1 MKKIIIIFSIKLLI
15 IMKFSYKIFIKRY
28 AKGFF
33 FLVFNSKKEIFIK
46 NEIEKIFFLIRKNYI
61 KKIIL
66 NLNTHFLKKKEKII
80 FFKRLMISNFLL
92 KLIKLLINDN
102 RELFFIYICLEYI
115 KILKQKLS
123 IIDLFFLSKKPI
135 IKYNIIFLLK
145 KIDKTYI
152 INNNIDNNNLIG
164 GFLLKGEY
172 QYCNFT
178 INNFLKKIK
187 NYVGYK
193 IC

>member
-1 MKKIIIIFSIKLLI
+1 MN
-15 IMKFSYKIFIKRY
+15 FSYKKLFIKRY

-46 NEIEKIFFLIRKNYI
+46 NEIEKILFILRKNYI
-61 KKIIL
+61 KPI
-66 NLNTHFLKKKEKII
+66 NTPFFKKKEKI
-80 FFKRLMISNFLL
+80 FFFNKLMIDKILL
-92 KLIKLLINDN
+92 KLIQLLINDN
-102 RELFFIYICLEYI
+102 KELLFISICLEY
-115 KILKQKLS
+115 LKYFKNKLS
-123 IIDLFFLSKKPI
+123 IIDFFFLSKKHI
-135 IKYNIIFLLK
+135 IKYNIIFILNK
-145 KIDKTYI
+145 REKTFI
-152 INNNIDNNNLIG
+152 INNNIDNIIG

>member
-1 MKKIIIIFSIKLLI
+1 
-15 IMKFSYKIFIKRY
+15 MKFSYKIFLKRY

-46 NEIEKIFFLIRKNYI
+46 NEIEKICFLLRKNYI
-61 KKIIL
+61 KKICF
-66 NLNTHFLKKKEKII
+66 NTP
-80 FFKRLMISNFLL
+80 FFKRFNFLL

-102 RELFFIYICLEYI
+102 RELLFIYICLEYI
-115 KILKQKLS
+115 KIFKKKLS
-123 IIDLFFLSKKPI
+123 IIDFFFLSKKPI
-135 IKYNIIFLLK
+135 IKYNIIFYLK
-145 KIDKTYI
+145 KRDKTYI
-152 INNNIDNNNLIG
+152 INNNLDNNNLIG
-164 GFLLKGEY
+164 GFLLKVEY

>member
-1 MKKIIIIFSIKLLI
+1 MN
-15 IMKFSYKIFIKRY
+15 FSYKKLFIKRY

-46 NEIEKIFFLIRKNYI
+46 NEIEKIFFLLRKNYI
-61 KKIIL
+61 KPII
-66 NLNTHFLKKKEKII
+66 LNTHFFKKKEKII
-80 FFKRLMISNFLL
+80 FFNKLMIDKILL
-92 KLIKLLINDN
+92 KLIQLLIDDN
-102 RELFFIYICLEYI
+102 KELLFLSICLEY
-115 KILKQKLS
+115 LKYFKNKLS

-135 IKYNIIFLLK
+135 IKYNIIFILNK
-145 KIDKTYI
+145 REKTFI
-152 INNNIDNNNLIG
+152 INNNIDNIIG
-164 GFLLKGEY
+164 GLLLKGEY

-178 INNFLKKIK
+178 INNFFKKIK

>member
-1 MKKIIIIFSIKLLI
+1 MKKIIMIFSIKLLR
-15 IMKFSYKIFIKRY
+15 IMKYKIY

-46 NEIEKIFFLIRKNYI
+46 NEIEKMFFLIRKNYI

-66 NLNTHFLKKKEKII
+66 NTHFLKKKEKII
-80 FFKRLMISNFLL
+80 FLKRLMISNFLL

-102 RELFFIYICLEYI
+102 RELLFISICLEYI
-115 KILKQKLS
+115 KIFKKKLS

-135 IKYNIIFLLK
+135 IKYNLIFLLK

-152 INNNIDNNNLIG
+152 INNNIDNNNIIG
-164 GFLLKGEY
+164 GFFIKGEY

>member
-1 MKKIIIIFSIKLLI
+1 MKQIIIIFSIKLLI
-15 IMKFSYKIFIKRY
+15 IMKFSSKLFIKRY

-46 NEIEKIFFLIRKNYI
+46 NEIEKIFFLIRKNSI
-61 KKIIL
+61 KKII
-66 NLNTHFLKKKEKII
+66 LNTHFLKKKEKIN

-102 RELFFIYICLEYI
+102 RELLFIYICLEYI
-115 KILKQKLS
+115 KIFKKKLS
-123 IIDLFFLSKKPI
+123 IIDLFFLSKKQI
-135 IKYNIIFLLK
+135 IKSNIIFILK

-152 INNNIDNNNLIG
+152 INNNIDNNNIIG

>member
-1 MKKIIIIFSIKLLI
+1 
-15 IMKFSYKIFIKRY
+15 
-28 AKGFF
+28 
-33 FLVFNSKKEIFIK
+33 
-46 NEIEKIFFLIRKNYI
+46 
-61 KKIIL
+61 
-66 NLNTHFLKKKEKII
+66 
-80 FFKRLMISNFLL
+80 MISNFLL
-92 KLIKLLINDN
+92 KLIKLLIN

-135 IKYNIIFLLK
+135 IKYNIIFILK

-152 INNNIDNNNLIG
+152 INNNNNNNLIG

>member
-1 MKKIIIIFSIKLLI
+1 MIDKI
-15 IMKFSYKIFIKRY
+15 
-28 AKGFF
+28 
-33 FLVFNSKKEIFIK
+33 
-46 NEIEKIFFLIRKNYI
+46 
-61 KKIIL
+61 
-66 NLNTHFLKKKEKII
+66 
-80 FFKRLMISNFLL
+80 LL
-92 KLIKLLINDN
+92 KLIQLLINDN
-102 RELFFIYICLEYI
+102 KELLFISICLEY
-115 KILKQKLS
+115 LKYFKNQLS

-135 IKYNIIFLLK
+135 IKYNIIFILK
-145 KIDKTYI
+145 KREKTFI
-152 INNNIDNNNLIG
+152 INNNIDNIIG

>member
-1 MKKIIIIFSIKLLI
+1 
-15 IMKFSYKIFIKRY
+15 MKFSYKIFLKRY

-46 NEIEKIFFLIRKNYI
+46 NEIEKNFFLLRKNYI
-61 KKIIL
+61 KNIIL
-66 NLNTHFLKKKEKII
+66 NTHIFKI
-80 FFKRLMISNFLL
+80 LMISNFLF

-102 RELFFIYICLEYI
+102 RELFFLFICLEYI
-115 KILKQKLS
+115 KIFKKKLS

-135 IKYNIIFLLK
+135 IKSNIIFLLK
-145 KIDKTYI
+145 KRDKTYI

-164 GFLLKGEY
+164 GFLIKGEY

>member
-1 MKKIIIIFSIKLLI
+1 
-15 IMKFSYKIFIKRY
+15 MKFKRY

-33 FLVFNSKKEIFIK
+33 FLVFNSKKEIFLK
-46 NEIEKIFFLIRKNYI
+46 NEIEQIFFLIRKNYI
-61 KKIIL
+61 KKIIF
-66 NLNTHFLKKKEKII
+66 NTHFFKKKEKII

-102 RELFFIYICLEYI
+102 RELLFISICLEYL
-115 KILKQKLS
+115 KIFKKKLS
-123 IIDLFFLSKKPI
+123 IIDFFFLSKKPI

-152 INNNIDNNNLIG
+152 INNNIDNNNLDNNNIDNNNLDNNNIDNNNLIG
-164 GFLLKGEY
+164 GLLIKVEY

-187 NYVGYK
+187 NYVGSK

>member
-1 MKKIIIIFSIKLLI
+1 
-15 IMKFSYKIFIKRY
+15 MKFKRY

-46 NEIEKIFFLIRKNYI
+46 NEIEQIFFLIRKNYI
-61 KKIIL
+61 KKIIF
-66 NLNTHFLKKKEKII
+66 NTHFFKKKEKII

-102 RELFFIYICLEYI
+102 RELLFISICLEYL
-115 KILKQKLS
+115 KIFKKKLS
-123 IIDLFFLSKKPI
+123 IIDFFFLSKKPI
-135 IKYNIIFLLK
+135 IKYNLIFLLK

-152 INNNIDNNNLIG
+152 INNNIDNYNNNIIG
-164 GFLLKGEY
+164 GFLIKGEY